1 MASGRFVSC
10 TIATDKRLSLLS
22 LESEYLYVKAIPHLD
37 RDGLI
42 SADVLWTTVAP
53 RRPNMAALQE
63 QCWQEW
69 VEVGLCTAYET
80 DEGTVLHFL
89 GFVKN
94 QQGMRYDRESPSR
107 FEVPPGYVRTETG
120 LTPDVVRS
128 DPAPAAELVRSKSG
142 PTPDEVRTKSGSSPA
157 QQQQQQQQQHEVEVE
172 VQQQQQHQGEVR
184 ADVDEPAEIP
194 AAVAAAFDSADIV
207 GSVRLKTCLQWLE
220 HTGQPLDPV
229 DVLAWHEYRKAE
241 NVSRNGNPLRPAF
254 IVKELQAGRQAPTK
268 YYNGLMIA
276 GQEYVPYVLE

>member
-22 LESEYLYVKAIPHLD
+22 LESEYLYLKAIPHLD

-53 RRPNMAALQE
+53 RRPDMASVQDR
-63 QCWQEW
+63 CWQEW
-69 VEVGLCTAYET
+69 VQVGLCTAYET

-107 FEVPPGYVRTETG
+107 FDPPPGYVRTDTG
-120 LTPDVVRS
+120 LIPDVVRNA
-128 DPAPAAELVRSKSG
+128 PAPAADEVRSRSG
-142 PTPDEVRTKSGSSPA
+142 LTPDEVRTSSGVGPA
-157 QQQQQQQQQHEVEVE
+157 QQQQQQQHEVEV
-172 VQQQQQHQGEVR
+172 QGQQQHQGQAG
-184 ADVDEPAEIP
+184 ADEDEPAEIP
-194 AAVAAAFDSADIV
+194 AAVAAAFDLADIV
-207 GSVRLKTCLQWLE
+207 GSVRLTTCQQWRD
-220 HTGQPLDPV
+220 HAQVPLDPV
-229 DVLAWHEYRKAE
+229 DILAWHEYRQAE
-241 NVSRNGNPLRPAF
+241 NLSRNGNPLRPAF
-254 IVKELQAGRQAPTK
+254 IVKELQAGRQAPAK
-268 YYNGLMIA
+268 YYKSLTIN